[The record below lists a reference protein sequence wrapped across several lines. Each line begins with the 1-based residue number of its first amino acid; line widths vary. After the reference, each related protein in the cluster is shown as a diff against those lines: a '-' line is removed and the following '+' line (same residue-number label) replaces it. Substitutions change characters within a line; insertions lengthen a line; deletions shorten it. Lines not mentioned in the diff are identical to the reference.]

1 MNNSLLTIALF
12 LIGLHFVKASE
23 IRTADQIINQKEIKK
38 YRYILKTELLDV
50 IVLNMNYGDNF
61 LISEVDKQL
70 LKKADVQMIDLVFS
84 DFPKGEDLKQL
95 NLSRIKVIENLRKSL
110 VTDVNVRWRII
121 RQVDCK
127 NEGEAK
133 TLFHGIVIH
142 YKREQTEEDRLREL
156 NSLSSILPEESTIKD
171 IRKVR
176 KSLPDSTIFKVLERK
191 KEWKNIAIVADL
203 TGSMSPYASQL
214 VLWFKLKMND
224 KRIQDMVFF
233 NDGDL
238 TPDALKV
245 LGSTGGIYYG
255 KATNYAQIRELAI
268 ETMTNGGGGD
278 GPENNIEALL
288 YAIKKAPDATE
299 FVMVADNTANV
310 KDIAL
315 LSKVDKPVHIILCG
329 NFYGINPQYLTI
341 ALKTGGSVH
350 TMEKDLE
357 NLILKNEGEKFEFS
371 GEYFQIIKGEIIKIT
386 HL

>member
-1 MNNSLLTIALF
+1 MKNSLLTIALF